1 MHRSSPGAASGSVGW
16 RVVVSSP
23 SRLAL
28 GVGSESYSVR
38 AQEWHLPNHVGRGV
52 GYAPPG
58 SCTHPSRSS
67 MHRPSPR
74 AASGSVGWRMV
85 VSSPGQ
91 LILGVGSESYSV
103 GAQEWHLPYH
113 VGRGVGYAPPG
124 SCTYPS
130 RSSMRWSSPEAAT
143 GSVGWRMVVP
153 SPSQFCL
160 ERRIR
165 VVLEWCASGGC
176 YAGCP
181 CWAIWATSVLPAL
194 CLPPPAPLR
203 RAAAASDWEPGSF
216 RRVPV
221 RVEDVG
227 CSLVDSWAPSGA
239 LSAPRVLFGEA
250 PLVGQCPLGEL
261 EAPVPSRAFAARRAG
276 SGRSR

>member
-1 MHRSSPGAASGSVGW
+1 MSGPGVAPPLPRGARGWVRASWVLHLSESKFHALVEPWGCV
-16 RVVVSSP
+16 RKR
-23 SRLAL
+23 RLAD
-28 GVGSESYSVR
+28 GSPFSESIS
-38 AQEWHLPNHVGRGV
+38 
-52 GYAPPG
+52 
-58 SCTHPSRSS
+58 
-67 MHRPSPR
+67 
-74 AASGSVGWRMV
+74 
-85 VSSPGQ
+85 
-91 LILGVGSESYSV
+91 LG
-103 GAQEWHLPYH
+103 
-113 VGRGVGYAPPG
+113 
-124 SCTYPS
+124 
-130 RSSMRWSSPEAAT
+130 
-143 GSVGWRMVVP
+143 
-153 SPSQFCL
+153 
-160 ERRIR
+160 RRIR
-165 VVLEWCASGGC
+165 VVLEWCGSDGC

-181 CWAIWATSVLPAL
+181 CWAIWVTSALPAL

-276 SGRSR
+276 SGLSR